1 MTTITDTS
9 EIRQLA
15 LDHLWMHN
23 ADWVTMAEEGGPSIM
38 LKGDGVRVTDGEGN
52 VWIDAH
58 GGYASVNAGYGQTA
72 IADAMLEQMRKLTYF
87 PQGTTTVPLIR
98 LVEKLAELAPDNLE
112 RVWPVSGGSE
122 ANETAVKITRAY
134 HKRRGDS
141 GRYKVISRRG
151 SYHGATGGVMW
162 MGASSGLSDFEPAMP
177 GMLYAPQ
184 PNFYRCEFDSDTPE
198 ECAERAAKAVEELI
212 LLHSPDTVAA
222 FIGEPVASGL
232 SAPAPEYWQMVREIC
247 DRYGVIL
254 IADEVVTGFGRTGKM
269 FAMEHFGV
277 VPDIMTVAKGITS
290 SYLPLAATIAGTHI
304 ADAFAGEDNIFRQ
317 ALTFGG
323 HPVTATVALK
333 NIEIIERDD
342 LVGNSERMGAYFL
355 ERLQELKAK
364 HPSIG
369 DVRGIGLLLGLE
381 LVADR
386 ESGTPF
392 DESLQVGKRFTEKMG
407 ARGVIMR
414 SGDGK
419 VTLGPPLCITA
430 DDIDEIVSAMDRAI
444 GELESELSVG

>member
-1 MTTITDTS
+1 MVTATETN
-9 EIRQLA
+9 EIRQAA

-23 ADWVTMAEEGGPSIM
+23 ADWVTMAEEGGPPIM
-38 LKGDGVRVTDGEGN
+38 TSGDGVRVTDAEGN

-72 IADAMLEQMRKLTYF
+72 IADAMLEQMQKLTYF
-87 PQGTTTVPLIR
+87 PQGTTTVPLIQ
-98 LVEKLAELAPDNLE
+98 LVEKLGELAPDNLE

-122 ANETAVKITRAY
+122 ANETAVKIARAY
-134 HKRRGDS
+134 HKRRGDN

-162 MGASSGLSDFEPAMP
+162 LGASSGLSDFEPAMP

-184 PNFYRCEFDSDTPE
+184 PNFYRCEFGSSTPS
-198 ECAERAAKAVEELI
+198 ECAERSAKAIEDLI
-212 LLHSPDTVAA
+212 LLHNPDTVAA
-222 FIGEPVASGL
+222 FIGEPIASGL
-232 SAPAPEYWQMVREIC
+232 AAPADEYWAMVREIC
-247 DRYGVIL
+247 DRYGVVL

-290 SYLPLAATIAGTHI
+290 SYLPLAATIAATHI

-323 HPVTATVALK
+323 HPVTAAVALK

-342 LVGNSERMGAYFL
+342 LVSNSERMGAYFL
-355 ERLQELKAK
+355 EQLEELKAR

-381 LVADR
+381 LVSSR
-386 ESGTPF
+386 ENKARF
-392 DESLQVGKRFTEKMG
+392 DESLQVSRRMTEKMHD
-407 ARGVIMR
+407 RGVIMR
-414 SGDGK
+414 FNADK

-430 DDIDEIVSAMDRAI
+430 DDIDEIVGALDSAI
-444 GELESELSVG
+444 GELESELSLN

>member
-1 MTTITDTS
+1 MTTTNEVDS
-9 EIRQLA
+9 VRQAA

-23 ADWVTMAEEGGPSIM
+23 ADWTTMAEEGGPPIM
-38 LKGDGVRVTDGEGN
+38 VSGDGVRVTDAEGN

-58 GGYASVNAGYGQTA
+58 GGYASVNAGYGHA
-72 IADAMLEQMRKLTYF
+72 DIADAMLNQMQKLTYF

-98 LVEKLAELAPDNLE
+98 LVEKLGELAPDNLE

-122 ANETAVKITRAY
+122 ANETAVKIARAY
-134 HKRRGDS
+134 HKRRGDN

-162 MGASSGLSDFEPAMP
+162 MGASSGISDFEPAMP

-184 PNFYRCEFDSDTPE
+184 PNFYRCEFGSNSPS
-198 ECAERAAKAVEELI
+198 ECAERSARAVEELI

-232 SAPAPEYWQMVREIC
+232 ALPASEYWQMVREIC
-247 DRYGVIL
+247 DRYGVLL

-269 FAMEHFGV
+269 FAMEHFDV

-290 SYLPLAATIAGTHI
+290 SYLPLAATIAGAHV

-323 HPVTATVALK
+323 HPVTAAVALK
-333 NIEIIERDD
+333 NIEIIEQND
-342 LVGNSERMGAYFL
+342 LVSNSARMGSYFL
-355 ERLQELKAK
+355 EQLRELKVK
-364 HPSIG
+364 HPSVG
-369 DVRGIGLLLGLE
+369 DVRGIGLLLGME
-381 LVADR
+381 LVSDR
-386 ESGTPF
+386 ERKTPF
-392 DESLQVGKRFTEKMG
+392 DESLQVGKRLTEKMRS
-407 ARGVIMR
+407 RGIIMR
-414 SGDGK
+414 FNGGK

-430 DDIDEIVSAMDRAI
+430 EDIDEIISALNGAI
-444 GELESELSVG
+444 SELETELPVG

>member
-1 MTTITDTS
+1 MTIASDIDS
-9 EIRQLA
+9 VRQLA

-23 ADWVTMAEEGGPSIM
+23 ADWTTMAETGGPPIM
-38 LKGDGVRVTDGEGN
+38 VSGDGVRVTDADGN

-58 GGYASVNAGYGQTA
+58 GGYASVNAGYGHTA
-72 IADAMLEQMRKLTYF
+72 IADAMLDQMQRLTYF

-98 LVEKLAELAPDNLE
+98 LVEKLGELAPDGLE

-122 ANETAVKITRAY
+122 ANETAVKIARAY
-134 HKRRGDS
+134 HKRRGDN

-184 PNFYRCEFDSDTPE
+184 PNFYRCEFGSSSSS
-198 ECAERAAKAVEELI
+198 ECAERAATAVEDLI
-212 LLHSPDTVAA
+212 LLHNPDTVAA
-222 FIGEPVASGL
+222 FIGEPIASGL
-232 SAPAPEYWQMVREIC
+232 AAPAPEYWQMLREIC
-247 DRYGVIL
+247 DRYGVVL

-290 SYLPLAATIAGTHI
+290 SYLPLAATISSTHI

-323 HPVTATVALK
+323 HPVTAAVALK

-342 LVGNSERMGAYFL
+342 LVNNSASMGAYFL
-355 ERLQELKAK
+355 EQLEDLKERHKA
-364 HPSIG
+364 IG

-381 LVADR
+381 LVSDR
-386 ESGTPF
+386 GSKTPF
-392 DESLQVGKRFTEKMG
+392 DDSLQVSRRVTEKMQD
-407 ARGVIMR
+407 RGIILR
-414 SGDGK
+414 FNADK
-419 VTLGPPLCITA
+419 VTLGPPLCITT
-430 DDIDEIVSAMDRAI
+430 DDIDEVVSALDEAI
-444 GELESELSVG
+444 GELESELSLG